1 VSAACSDLQP
11 EREAVQYACHTGL
24 CVCCYVIVCES
35 MTVEAPG
42 NVPAYSPHQNW
53 WCIYTETETIV
64 CIIGYQFVQL
74 ASISG

>member
-1 VSAACSDLQP
+1 MSAECSDLQP

-42 NVPAYSPHQNW
+42 KVS
-53 WCIYTETETIV
+53 CISTSSKLVVYINLVLLT
-64 CIIGYQFVQL
+64 
-74 ASISG
+74 